1 MSCFRNFH
9 VKEEDGE
16 CVLGDGTICEECGYL
31 EHNIHKSHV
40 NNETLYKLINGEIT
54 YEEFISITKSVN
66 GVVGRAK
73 FQAGNSSKQFDQLF
87 VSLLYGRA

>member
-1 MSCFRNFH
+1 MPCFRNYH

-54 YEEFISITKSVN
+54 YKVFISITKSQQY
-66 GVVGRAK
+66 REQEQK
-73 FQAGNSSKQFDQLF
+73 YQQQ
-87 VSLLYGRA
+87 YQR